1 MSFFY
6 FLKDNSY
13 TVVKLLVYQLG
24 MTIFG
29 SCISMAVQ
37 SSRPLLLATG
47 IFATL
52 FFVYLIYSAL
62 WEIGAK
68 DKIRTDAG
76 RLLPRPLFG
85 LHAALLA
92 GMPNYILLT
101 LMLIGFFFGRGEN
114 GLEWAGNLF
123 VVTQVI
129 FKILNGMYI
138 GIIRFFLPDGAVVSA
153 LNLTLCLCT
162 VLPALLAAHI
172 GYTIGA
178 HGKTFLGLLG
188 LKRKTDRKG

>member
-1 MSFFY
+1 MTFFY
-6 FLKDNSY
+6 FLKENSY
-13 TVVKLLVYQLG
+13 TVAKLLVYQLG

-37 SSRPLLLATG
+37 SNRPLLLATG

-52 FFVYLIYSAL
+52 FFVYLVYSAL

-85 LHAALLA
+85 LSVASLA
-92 GMPNYILLT
+92 GIPNYILLV
-101 LMLIGFFFGRGEN
+101 LMLIGFFFGHADG
-114 GLEWAGNLF
+114 GAEWAGNLF

-129 FKILNGMYI
+129 FKILNGMYV
-138 GIIRFFLPDGAVVSA
+138 GIIRFLLPDGAVVSY
-153 LNLTLCLCT
+153 LNLTLCLVT
-162 VLPALLAAHI
+162 VLPALLAAQV
-172 GYTIGA
+172 GYTVGA
-178 HGKTFLGLLG
+178 KGKTVLGLLG
-188 LKRKTDRKG
+188 IKRKTDRRA